1 MKISELRALCS
12 EISPL
17 DGRPVEHIYL
27 TLPLKRLPR
36 GRHVN
41 MLGRRGGPK
50 GHICNVSETAQGYSC
65 VANFKTS
72 EILSLIGNYADE

>member
-12 EISPL
+12 AICPL
-17 DGRPVEHIYL
+17 DGKPVEYIYL

-41 MLGRRGGPK
+41 MLGSRGGPK